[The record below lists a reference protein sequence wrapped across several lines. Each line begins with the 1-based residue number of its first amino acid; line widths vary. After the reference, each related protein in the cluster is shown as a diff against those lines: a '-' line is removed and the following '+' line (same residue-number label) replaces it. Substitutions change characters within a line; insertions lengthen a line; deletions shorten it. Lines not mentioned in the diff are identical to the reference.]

1 VGTVSTIGPQ
11 RVNARG
17 YRVPSSG
24 RFDDEDALDA
34 GTVILEIDQA
44 LAHHCFQ
51 SPRHLAWDLGED
63 EFLAV
68 SDNSLVG
75 YESVITMDVTP
86 PVAGA
91 VSSSWQKIPWDLRVA
106 RRFGPFAL
114 VPDVGDRPVNGRPRS
129 VRVVYEVVVP
139 SGLTNCKAV
148 AVMTR
153 GSGADEIFSDRYI
166 AAFESATVAS
176 GTQTVRFDL
185 DPPTTFTVDGSY
197 PTSRAILTSATG
209 STQVRLRTFWLWV
222 GFFASDNTATAVESL
237 SISVYETRE

>member
-1 VGTVSTIGPQ
+1 MGAVSTIGPQ
-11 RVNARG
+11 RLAAQG
-17 YRVPSSG
+17 YRAPASG

-34 GTVILEIDQA
+34 GTVLIEIDQA
-44 LAHHCFQ
+44 LAHACFE

-63 EFLAV
+63 EYQAFA
-68 SDNSLVG
+68 DNALVAG
-75 YESVITMDVTP
+75 ENLITMDVTP
-86 PVAGA
+86 PVTSA
-91 VSSSWQKIPWDLRVA
+91 VAHAWQRIPWDLRVA
-106 RRFGPFAL
+106 RRYGPFAV
-114 VPDVGDRPVNGRPRS
+114 VPDVGDKPVNGRPRS
-129 VRVVYEVVVP
+129 LRVVCEVVVP

-166 AAFESATVAS
+166 AAYESGTISS

-197 PTSRAILTSATG
+197 PSTRPLLCSASG
-209 STQVRLRTFWLWV
+209 STQTRLRFFWVWV
-222 GFFASDNTATAVESL
+222 GFFASDNVATAIESL